1 MNKNSI
7 NFLSTLIL
15 AMILSQ
21 FLPWWSVMLAA
32 FVTGL
37 FISLKKLFVFLI
49 PFLAIT
55 LFWMAYAFILGNAN
69 DFTLAKK
76 IAVLFP
82 LQGNP
87 YLLALFTGIIGGI
100 AAGIAGVFGSQFRT
114 MFIKP
119 NR

>member
-7 NFLSTLIL
+7 NFISTIII
-15 AMILSQ
+15 AFILSQ

-32 FVTGL
+32 FITGL

-49 PFLAIT
+49 PFLAIA
-55 LFWMAYAFILGNAN
+55 LFWMVYAFMLSNSN

-87 YLLALFTGIIGGI
+87 YLLIFITGLIGGI
-100 AAGIAGVFGSQFRT
+100 AAGISGVFGNQCKNL
-114 MFIKP
+114 FIQS
-119 NR
+119 N

>member
-7 NFLSTLIL
+7 NFVATLVLALIL
-15 AMILSQ
+15 SL

-32 FVTGL
+32 FLTGL
-37 FISLKKLFVFLI
+37 FISLKKSAVFLI
-49 PFLAIT
+49 PFLAIAC
-55 LFWMAYAFILGNAN
+55 FWMVYAFILGNAN
-69 DFTLAKK
+69 DFILAKR

-87 YLLALFTGIIGGI
+87 YLLILVTGIIGGI
-100 AAGIAGVFGSQFRT
+100 AAGIAGVFGSQVRT